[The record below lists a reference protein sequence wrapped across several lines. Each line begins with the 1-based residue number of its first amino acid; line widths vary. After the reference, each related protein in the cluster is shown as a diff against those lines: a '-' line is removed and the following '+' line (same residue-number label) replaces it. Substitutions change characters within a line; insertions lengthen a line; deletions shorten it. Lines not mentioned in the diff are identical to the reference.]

1 MPSDQ
6 ARAARRRESWS
17 GGVAS
22 SFEKLEELDLKEA
35 RELSPRERL
44 GLLAEFARYEVRYAL
59 LGGYAVGIYAKPR
72 ATGECRCEERALRI
86 LQLFEG

>member
-1 MPSDQ
+1 MDLHPDFSD
-6 ARAARRRESWS
+6 
-17 GGVAS
+17 
-22 SFEKLEELDLKEA
+22 
-35 RELSPRERL
+35 
-44 GLLAEFARYEVRYAL
+44 LLAEFARYEVRYAL